1 MKPSSHSSS
10 STSHVPLR
18 LLGIYGGAFIA
29 LFLFFALAAQLLR
42 MSNAT
47 EVPIPDEKAAAQE
60 LLEAKLSGPMYFQL
74 GESSAELPSP
84 YITPAQARA
93 QMDRVIGERHFD
105 AAQREKVEVLI
116 KELTEPSPSRM
127 VGTERLNALRLNLA
141 LDEMK

>member
-10 STSHVPLR
+10 SASHIPLR

-29 LFLFFALAAQLLR
+29 LFLFFALAAQFLR

-47 EVPIPDEKAAAQE
+47 EVPIPDEKAVAQE
-60 LLEAKLSGPMYFQL
+60 LLEAKLSGPKYFQL

-84 YITPAQARA
+84 YMTPAQARM
-93 QMDRVIGERHFD
+93 QLGRVVNERHLD
-105 AAQREKVEVLI
+105 AVKRERLENLI

-141 LDEMK
+141 LDEMR

>member
-10 STSHVPLR
+10 ASHIPLR

-47 EVPIPDEKAAAQE
+47 EVPIPDEKAVAQE
-60 LLEAKLSGPMYFQL
+60 LLEAKLSGPKYFQL
-74 GESSAELPSP
+74 GESSAELPNP

-93 QMDRVIGERHFD
+93 QLERVVAERHLD
-105 AAQREKVEVLI
+105 AAKRERLESLI

-127 VGTERLNALRLNLA
+127 VGTERLNALKLNLA
-141 LDEMK
+141 LDEIK